1 MKKDILAKAM
11 RLADKSTVKP
21 HKIVVAAPKQLIKKP
36 VADILSER
44 IYTRISKSEMRRL
57 QEHVDHTK
65 PISML
70 LRQLLC
76 DYLDKNHHEKPRKKK

>member
-44 IYTRISKSEMRRL
+44 LYTRISKSEMRRL
-57 QEHVDHTK
+57 QEHVDPTK

-76 DYLDKNHHEKPRKKK
+76 DYLDKNHHEKPQKKK